1 MRINHDFHIHTN
13 LSLCAAETVTAEH
26 YINKA
31 KELGLNKIG
40 FANHMW
46 DENIQPFLN
55 RSYKIQTV
63 PYNLELRDELKT
75 LDKKGIK
82 VYFGAEAEFEELRR
96 NALRLLFPRGNQ

>member
-75 LDKKGIK
+75 LDKQGIK
-82 VYFGAEAEFEELRR
+82 VYFGAEAEFHPIYGV
-96 NALRLLFPRGNQ
+96 A